1 MEVFKFRVDGMT
13 CHSCELHVEAE
24 LSKLPGVTRVD
35 VNVTKGVARIV
46 CDGPVPSLKA
56 INAVLKGCDYR
67 ACGLDSA
74 PVVLTPRPK
83 FLQLVWLFGAALAVA
98 LAFGR
103 LVPSGAAAR
112 LGAAS
117 SFGSAFALGL
127 VASLTSCLAVVGGLL
142 LAVAAKARERLGE
155 GASASARLVPT
166 ASFIAG
172 RIISYGL
179 LGGVLGLIG
188 RVLLPSPAVTG
199 ALIVLA
205 ALMML
210 SAGLGILGLVP
221 RWLKAALPRW
231 PKALSRGV
239 FAADSWSHPLAP
251 FLLGAATFFV
261 PCGFTQS
268 LQVYA
273 LTTGSFVRSA
283 LLLVAFALGTA
294 PALLTLGWASASF
307 KGRFGRWFLW
317 FAGALVVILGLWNL
331 KGGLTLLGFRLEW
344 PRPAATSAALA
355 ADPNV
360 KLENGVQVI
369 HLRLGSAALAYE
381 PSDSYNVKVGVPVRL
396 EIEGPGTGCR
406 SRLVIPRLGLG
417 VDLNQALNVL
427 EFTPKDPGT
436 YDFTCSMGMYPGR
449 INVMP

>member
-13 CHSCELHVEAE
+13 CHSCELHVESA
-24 LSKLPGVTRVD
+24 LKKLPGVKRAD
-35 VNVTKGVARIV
+35 VNLSRGVARVV
-46 CDGPVPSLKA
+46 CDGSTPSLKA
-56 INAVLKGCDYR
+56 INSVLKSSDYHACD
-67 ACGLDSA
+67 LNSA
-74 PVVLTPRPK
+74 PSECRTRPK
-83 FLQLVWLFGAALAVA
+83 FLQLVLLFGAALTAA
-98 LAFGR
+98 FAFGR
-103 LVPSGAAAR
+103 FLPVGVSAK
-112 LGAAS
+112 LSSAS
-117 SFGSAFALGL
+117 SFGSAFVIGL
-127 VASLTSCLAVVGGLL
+127 IASLTSCLAVVGGLL

-155 GASASARLVPT
+155 DAGASARLMPT
-166 ASFIAG
+166 ASFVAG

-179 LGGVLGLIG
+179 LGGVLGFVG
-188 RVLLPSPAVTG
+188 RAIAPSPAVTG
-199 ALIVLA
+199 ALLVLA

-210 SAGLGILGLVP
+210 VTGLGILGLVP
-221 RWLKAALPRW
+221 PWLRSALPRW
-231 PKALSRGV
+231 PKALSRRA
-239 FAADSWSHPLAP
+239 FTADSWSHPLAP

-268 LQVYA
+268 LQIYA

-283 LLLVAFALGTA
+283 LLLAAFALGTA
-294 PALLTLGWASASF
+294 PALLTLGWASSLL

-331 KGGLTLLGFRLEW
+331 KGGLTLLGFRPEW
-344 PRPAATSAALA
+344 PRPAATGAALA

-369 HLRLGSAALAYE
+369 RLRLSSSALAYE

-396 EIEGPGTGCR
+396 EVEGPGTGCR

-417 VDLNQALNVL
+417 VDLNQTLNVL

-436 YDFTCSMGMYPGR
+436 YDFSCSMGMYPGR
-449 INVMP
+449 INVTP